1 MAHAAC
7 EKFTLPSLPYLT
19 HALHLCTSFSMLQD
33 DEYYLYAAKAVM
45 RTSFLFIL
53 GMSVDVSCHLLDV
66 GAWTLVLLDFAPR
79 NHTCSIGSKNE
90 KARCSMWGTHSH
102 RPSGPPSP
110 ARAPTRPPGVSTA
123 LSGECRFPGRHT
135 FPRRSQKPPAPRP
148 AISGIVLPVSP
159 RDLRHETN
167 LGCGLEA
174 FQRLTKQQ
182 KGEQIAYTHNSCER
196 SG

>member
-1 MAHAAC
+1 MLDRIQ
-7 EKFTLPSLPYLT
+7 KRKSKMFNVGNTQSQTLWTPVPRART
-19 HALHLCTSFSMLQD
+19 HESS
-33 DEYYLYAAKAVM
+33 
-45 RTSFLFIL
+45 
-53 GMSVDVSCHLLDV
+53 
-66 GAWTLVLLDFAPR
+66 
-79 NHTCSIGSKNE
+79 
-90 KARCSMWGTHSH
+90 
-102 RPSGPPSP
+102 
-110 ARAPTRPPGVSTA
+110 TRPPGVSTA

>member
-1 MAHAAC
+1 MLDRIQ
-7 EKFTLPSLPYLT
+7 KRKSKMFNVGNTQSQTLWTPVPRART
-19 HALHLCTSFSMLQD
+19 HESS
-33 DEYYLYAAKAVM
+33 
-45 RTSFLFIL
+45 
-53 GMSVDVSCHLLDV
+53 
-66 GAWTLVLLDFAPR
+66 
-79 NHTCSIGSKNE
+79 
-90 KARCSMWGTHSH
+90 
-102 RPSGPPSP
+102 
-110 ARAPTRPPGVSTA
+110 TRPPGVSTA

-135 FPRRSQKPPAPRP
+135 VPPALTKAARP
-148 AISGIVLPVSP
+148 APCISGIVLPVSP